1 MTALFNPYAFALR
14 RLTIEDD
21 EDSWWRGFIA
31 GSVFGWSFGMI
42 IGCVIG
48 IVKTY

>member
-1 MTALFNPYAFALR
+1 MPAVFNQYACALR

-31 GSVFGWSFGMI
+31 GVVFGWSIGMI

-48 IVKTY
+48 AVKSY